1 MATLTLKTREID
13 AKYRVRFQEEKSI
26 QTSLEIFVR
35 LVKGN

>member
-1 MATLTLKTREID
+1 MAALTLETREID
-13 AKYRVRFQEEKSI
+13 AKYRVRFREEKSI